1 MPAPD
6 RGGVA
11 VLIATIAIGVVAV
24 LIATITTGAAIMI
37 GVIDTD
43 EDAVRWAVG
52 RHDQIELDATG
63 ASELLQLEYF

>member
-1 MPAPD
+1 MP
-6 RGGVA
+6 
-11 VLIATIAIGVVAV
+11 
-24 LIATITTGAAIMI
+24 TGAAIMI